1 MAAQQP
7 AAQKRVRS
15 DYVID
20 NSGDRTTLEHSAR
33 AVWQAL
39 LARA

>member
-1 MAAQQP
+1 
-7 AAQKRVRS
+7 
-15 DYVID
+15 VID

>member
-7 AAQKRVRS
+7 AAGKRARS

-20 NSGDRTTLEHSAR
+20 NTGDLAALEHSAR